1 MSLRASVIVLS
12 FSVACYG
19 PTGPAGSPGSPGT
32 PGAPG
37 PLGSPGAPG
46 VAGSPGCVGLGPGQT
61 FGLNVTLKLSTP
73 QNGSF
78 FTVGERA
85 DLIIQFTNRCGSSL
99 HAADLGT
106 ANLYLSGPRLG
117 TSTRTAI
124 KLLNCITDR
133 NAADHQH
140 HMINL
145 RAPNFAQPGENNFS
159 EDSDGT
165 ITFHFGAISDE
176 APGTYTVGVWAKNQ
190 DDRDQALVTAEMQV
204 STAQRE
210 EYASGPSASS
220 TCYACHLGAL
230 SGKSYQA
237 HIIPGFSPFGNYA
250 IDQTP
255 IANCQ
260 LCHNLDGYSANPTVR
275 KVHGPHR
282 GMNQKSPGVAH
293 PEYGLAQD
301 PTLAEFMDV
310 VFPSMPGAELDCTK
324 CHADDRWKSRPSRL
338 GCGTC
343 HESLFFDTGTL
354 VPPRDFGPPS
364 SGPCTT
370 DASCASFGGLAT
382 CSTSTGD
389 CQRAIHPRQTDDAQC
404 AICHPPDFAGL
415 SPVAARHE
423 IFAVTRV
430 PGLQMIQP
438 ALSGASGPN
447 GTFQLGDVPSLK
459 FQLVDQAG
467 TLITDLI
474 ANSAYSGT
482 ATVAGPTDD
491 RQRVIGPLDMM
502 STGTLT
508 FDGSTNWYTYVFPF
522 PFPAQALTPFN
533 AQAPFSRANNPGTY
547 TLWAYLNKNITV
559 GNQSFF
565 DAANAVVDF
574 KFGADLPIRPRQ
586 VISRQ
591 ACNACHVNIQFHS
604 GTWAPVRAAQQA
616 AEACSVCHT
625 QGSFDPTVGSR
636 GLACATNQDCGGFAG
651 GWETCQ
657 DTNGDGI
664 PDTCV
669 ITVDPTPFQTLD
681 FGPMVHDLH
690 YARLRAGYAERQNL
704 ISPPDL
710 VLIGDGNSVD
720 DMQFALFPQ
729 DVRNCTKCHANAGGT
744 CSASAPCGVGQACV
758 GGTCINDSWLVPSTR
773 VCISCHDEAP
783 TFAHAALM
791 TYSNGTAGPPIET
804 CEVCHGRDADF
815 AIDKVHQIAAPYQ
828 PPYPREKQ

>member
-1 MSLRASVIVLS
+1 MTLRAIVINLLV
-12 FSVACYG
+12 FFVACCGFVACYG
-19 PTGPAGSPGSPGT
+19 PTGPAGNSGSSGT

-37 PLGSPGAPG
+37 PTGPAGALGCDGLAAGETAG
-46 VAGSPGCVGLGPGQT
+46 V
-61 FGLNVTLKLSTP
+61 NVTLTLSTP

-78 FTVGERA
+78 FAGGERA
-85 DLIIQFTNRCGSSL
+85 DLTIQFTNRCGSTL

-117 TSTRTAI
+117 TTTRTAV

-133 NAADHQH
+133 NAADRQH

-159 EDSDGT
+159 EASDGT
-165 ITFHFGAISDE
+165 IMFHLGAISDE
-176 APGTYTVGVWAKNQ
+176 TPGTYSVGVWAKSQ
-190 DDRDQALVTAEMQV
+190 DDRDQSLVTAEMQIG
-204 STAQRE
+204 TEQRE

-275 KVHGPHR
+275 KVHGAHR

-293 PEYGLAQD
+293 PEYGLGQD

-324 CHADDRWKSRPSRL
+324 CHADDRWKTRPSRL

-343 HESLFFDTGTL
+343 HDNVFFDTGTL
-354 VPPRDFGPPS
+354 VPPRDFGAPS
-364 SGPCTT
+364 SGPCST
-370 DASCASFGGLAT
+370 DASCASFGWLAT
-382 CSTSTGD
+382 CNISTGH
-389 CQRAIHPRQTDDAQC
+389 CQRTSHPIQLDEAQC
-404 AICHPPDFAGL
+404 AVCHPADSFSIA
-415 SPVAARHE
+415 PVAARHE
-423 IFAVTRV
+423 ILAVTRV

-438 ALSGASGPN
+438 TLSGGSGPN
-447 GTFQLGDVPSLK
+447 GTFELGDVPLLK
-459 FQLVDQAG
+459 FRLADRAG
-467 TLITDLI
+467 TIITDLI

-482 ATVAGPTDD
+482 ATIAGPTDD
-491 RQRVIGPLDMM
+491 RQRVLGPLDMK

-508 FDGSTNWYTYVFPF
+508 LDTSTNLYTYVFPSGL
-522 PFPAQALTPFN
+522 PAQALTPFN
-533 AQAPFSRANNPGTY
+533 ARAPFSRVNGPGTY
-547 TLWAYLNKNITV
+547 TLWAYLNKEVTV
-559 GNQSFF
+559 GDQSFF
-565 DAANAVVDF
+565 DAANAVLDF

-586 VISRQ
+586 VISRS

-604 GTWAPVRAAQQA
+604 GTWAPLRAAQQA

-625 QGSFDPTVGSR
+625 KGSFDPTVGAR
-636 GLACATNQDCGGFAG
+636 GLPCATSADCGGFTG

-669 ITVDPTPFQTLD
+669 ITVDPTPSQTLD

-690 YARLRAGYAERQNL
+690 YARLRGGYAERQNL

-729 DVRNCTKCHANAGGT
+729 DIRNCTKCHVDTRGT
-744 CSASAPCGVGQACV
+744 CSAAAPCGVGQACV
-758 GGTCINDSWLVPSTR
+758 GGTCMNDSWLVPSMR
-773 VCISCHDEAP
+773 VCTSCHDDVQ
-783 TFAHAALM
+783 TFGHAALM
-791 TYSNGTAGPPIET
+791 TYSNAGQPIET
-804 CEVCHGRDADF
+804 CSVCHGRDAAF